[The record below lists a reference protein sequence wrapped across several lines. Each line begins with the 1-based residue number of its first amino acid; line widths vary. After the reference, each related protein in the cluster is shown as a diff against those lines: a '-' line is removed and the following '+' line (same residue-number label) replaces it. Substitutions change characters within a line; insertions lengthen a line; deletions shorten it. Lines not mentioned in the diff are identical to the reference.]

1 MKESVMTMMTDLLH
15 GYSVDLATYLAV
27 WRRKEQDEAIC
38 TGAKMLMDQP
48 DILPKLEE
56 SLELQRS
63 LLVPHHGD
71 APMQRLIISFRDSC
85 TCSQILQNFC
95 ACLQKK

>member
-38 TGAKMLMDQP
+38 TGAKMLLMDQP

-56 SLELQRS
+56 SLELQRG
-63 LLVPHHGD
+63 VY
-71 APMQRLIISFRDSC
+71 SFPIMAMHRCRD
-85 TCSQILQNFC
+85 
-95 ACLQKK
+95 